1 MIEAGHCYR
10 FLKKPLLDHLIARVF
25 LVELFDR
32 HDAPGCV
39 DVFGLKNRAE
49 ASASDIVRDL
59 IVAYSS
65 AAHILGSALNR
76 IEFEGVH

>member
-1 MIEAGHCYR
+1 MIEAGHCHR
-10 FLKKPLLDHLIARVF
+10 FLKEPLLDNLIARVL
-25 LVELFDR
+25 LVELFDCD
-32 HDAPGCV
+32 DASGCI
-39 DVFGLKNRAE
+39 DVFSLENRAE

>member
-10 FLKKPLLDHLIARVF
+10 FLKEPLLDNLIARVL

-32 HDAPGCV
+32 DDASGCV
-39 DVFGLKNRAE
+39 YVFGLKNRAE

-59 IVAYSS
+59 VVAYSS

-76 IEFEGVH
+76 IAFEGVH

>member
-1 MIEAGHCYR
+1 MIEAGHCHR
-10 FLKKPLLDHLIARVF
+10 FLKEPLLYDLIARVL
-25 LVELFDR
+25 LVEFFDR
-32 HDAPGCV
+32 DDAPGCV

-49 ASASDIVRDL
+49 AATSDIVRDL

-65 AAHILGSALNR
+65 AAHTLGSALNR